1 MMYRINRIKRPGGE
15 VMRQH
20 SSAAL
25 AGMEYLTFPS
35 LEDTGMVRHLF
46 STRMGGC
53 SEGIFSSMNLSFT
66 RGDDPECV
74 LENYRRIAQI
84 LGCQVQDFVCSDQ
97 THTTNIRRV
106 TGEDRGKGVIRPKDY
121 TDVDGLVTDE
131 EGIVLSTFYAD
142 CVPLYFVDTRRHAI
156 GLAHS
161 GWRGTAAG
169 MGACMVQRMREEFGA
184 CPEDIQA
191 AIGPSICRECYEVSG
206 DVAEAFERAFKG
218 SEETVREI
226 RSVYCCGEE
235 PGEIL
240 TQGREPGKYQLDL
253 WLANMV
259 VLRQAGIPLANIAV
273 TDVCTCHNPVY
284 LFSHRASHG
293 RRGNLGA
300 FLMLALNNS

>member
-142 CVPLYFVDTRRHAI
+142 CVPLYFVDPVHRAI
-156 GLAHS
+156 GLSHS
-161 GWRGTAAG
+161 GWRGTAAKIG
-169 MGACMVQRMREEFGA
+169 KVTVEKMNEEYGTD
-184 CPEDIQA
+184 PKDIYS
-191 AIGPSICRECYEVSG
+191 AIGPSICQKCYEVSE
-206 DVAEAFERAFKG
+206 DVILEFQKSFEKKYWDSLFYIK
-218 SEETVREI
+218 EN
-226 RSVYCCGEE
+226 
-235 PGEIL
+235 
-240 TQGREPGKYQLDL
+240 GKYQLNL
-253 WLANMV
+253 WEANM
-259 VLRQAGIPLANIAV
+259 LIMLEAGIKEEHISMPGI
-273 TDVCTCHNPVY
+273 CTCCNPEF

-293 RRGNLGA
+293 KRGNLGA
-300 FLMLALNNS
+300 FLGIRRK